1 MKLIITESQYKVLLE
16 TDYRKV
22 LDSKLIKDKIT
33 IDVLAKKYPQWDFS
47 RARIRREKNSKGTPY
62 RFLDGLDCPKH
73 GISDNL
79 NVSDLDRRGSG
90 CRECGKEKQVEKGFQ
105 KTEINQWI
113 IDLDKVGF
121 STEFENFE
129 YMPNKN
135 GKSVLFVK
143 DAICNECGEKINKY
157 LNVWN
162 MKSGK
167 SKCPVCSVG
176 KWEGEETVKEILDEL
191 GIKYI
196 PKHQFPDL
204 KGKEHVRKT
213 PTGFS
218 KPIRLPYYFDFY
230 LPELNTLIEY
240 DGEYHF
246 NLKKDRHDEIK
257 LSDYIKRDLAKN
269 EYAKD
274 KFKLIRI
281 PYTSKKIDQIK
292 KEIIDGLNSEDM
304 FITTGNYPK
313 KGWNK

>member
-1 MKLIITESQYKVLLE
+1 MKLIITESQFKKLVE
-16 TDYRKV
+16 NNDNGM
-22 LDSKLIKDKIT
+22 LDNQLIKDKTT
-33 IDVLAKKYPQWDFS
+33 IDNLSKKYPQWDFS
-47 RARIRREKNSKGTPY
+47 NATIRREKNLNNVDV
-62 RFLDGLDCPKH
+62 RFLDNLLCPKH

-90 CRECGKEKQVEKGFQ
+90 CRECGKERQVEKGFQ
-105 KTEINQWI
+105 KTELDQWVKI
-113 IDLDKVGF
+113 LDEKGF
-121 STEFENFE
+121 IADSKNFE
-129 YMPNKN
+129 YIKN
-135 GKSVLFVK
+135 SSGKNVLYVK
-143 DAICNECGEKINKY
+143 DLICKDCGGKVKK
-157 LNVWN
+157 LVNVWDVSSD
-162 MKSGK
+162 KVSCP
-167 SKCPVCSVG
+167 KCSIG

-246 NLKKDRHDEIK
+246 DVKKDRHDEIK

-292 KEIIDGLNSEDM
+292 KEIIDGLNSKDM